1 MCAMR
6 STADVCGCFP
16 TGRHYPGIADR
27 LSRVALDVAG
37 LWSGVAASTS
47 WLSQKLAVIDF
58 ETTGLSP
65 ETDRVI
71 EVGVV
76 CFDNGVLSAH
86 RNWLI
91 NPGIA
96 IPEESRAVHKITDE
110 ELAGAPSF
118 VKALP
123 EIADALRGHL
133 PVAYNA
139 QFDRRFL
146 YAEAERSMHKLD
158 APLPPALEP
167 DVVWI
172 DPLVWARE
180 LMQSEKSKKLT
191 DVAARLGIA
200 LDQAH
205 RAAGD
210 AEATGRVLIALADKL
225 PTSYGELIRLQT
237 QYGARQEVDF
247 AASRNRFR

>member
-1 MCAMR
+1 MR
-6 STADVCGCFP
+6 ANVDVCGCFP

-27 LSRVALDVAG
+27 LSRVAIDVRG
-37 LWSGVAASTS
+37 LWNGVDATAA
-47 WLSQKLAVIDF
+47 WLSQKIAVIDF

-65 ETDRVI
+65 ENDRVI

-76 CFDNGVLSAH
+76 CFDKGVLSGH

-96 IPEESRAVHKITDE
+96 VPAEARAVNKITDE

-118 VKALP
+118 VAALP
-123 EIADALRGHL
+123 EIAEALRGHL

-146 YAEAERSMHKLD
+146 YAEIERSLQTV
-158 APLPPALEP
+158 ASPLPPALEP
-167 DVVWI
+167 DVTWI

-200 LDQAH
+200 LDHAH

-210 AEATGRVLIALADKL
+210 AEATGRVLLALADKL
-225 PTSYGELIRLQT
+225 PSSYGELIRLQT
-237 QYGARQEVDF
+237 QYAARQEVDF

>member
-1 MCAMR
+1 MR
-6 STADVCGCFP
+6 ANVDVCGCFP

-27 LSRVALDVAG
+27 LSRVATDVRG
-37 LWSGVAASTS
+37 LWSGVDGTVA

-65 ETDRVI
+65 DNDRVI

-76 CFDNGVLSAH
+76 CFDKGVLSAH
-86 RNWLI
+86 HNWLI

-96 IPEESRAVHKITDE
+96 VPAEARAVNKITDE
-110 ELAGAPSF
+110 ELATAPSF
-118 VKALP
+118 LNALP
-123 EIADALRGHL
+123 EIAEALRGHL

-146 YAEAERSMHKLD
+146 YAEIERSLQ
-158 APLPPALEP
+158 AVAPPLPPALEP
-167 DVVWI
+167 DVTWI

-210 AEATGRVLIALADKL
+210 AEATGRVLLALADKL
-225 PTSYGELIRLQT
+225 PSSYGELIRLQT
-237 QYGARQEVDF
+237 QYAARQEVDF
-247 AASRNRFR
+247 AANRNRFR